1 MRARQA
7 SAEEVCRPNSVAI
20 IASSTISVRPSVQS
34 SSRSPSVRWSRR
46 MSGAPPV
53 PPDADGLGQHV
64 AVAVRGEVPCG
75 DLPLVG
81 HLLRQGMIAGQL
93 LELAPAE
100 QVGLAALYRV

>member
-1 MRARQA
+1 
-7 SAEEVCRPNSVAI
+7 
-20 IASSTISVRPSVQS
+20 
-34 SSRSPSVRWSRR
+34 

-100 QVGLAALYRV
+100 QVGLAALYRVSGFSVRKCLLQSRLRREFRIH